1 MQCRYSKFIIIR
13 LPGVDEDEDVA
24 PGEALGEAPGEDEDE
39 VPGDEMPTGH
49 IIIKKSK
56 FESK

>member
-24 PGEALGEAPGEDEDE
+24 PGEALGEDEDE